1 MQWMVEEA
9 RLGPEQKI
17 IIDEM
22 HDLDGT
28 PVWIQ
33 GHAGSGKSIVLLHT
47 LNEFIIRNP
56 GSNVVVVVF
65 TLALVDLLN
74 SGLKQIPALN
84 GVNIPVITIYNLN
97 NRLYAGEEF
106 DAIFCDE
113 VQDIPMVLLQRMKK
127 GSKQLVI
134 AGDAA
139 QSIYSS
145 VPNFY
150 DRPCTK
156 SEIIAQLN
164 PEEKTTTTIYRLTK
178 TIIRVLM
185 NVYNDL
191 FADLVH
197 VGREDSEIRLFKAND
212 YYEEIKFSWG
222 ESKKINI
229 DRPQEV
235 HAVLFFQKNDM
246 IRYVDK
252 ILSIES
258 KQKWSKE
265 SYPDYSVESRDFKKM
280 NKYLDQK
287 NVPLIY
293 VGNGIG
299 SLEEANKENKIVLMT
314 YHSSKGLDF
323 DSVALP
329 CIQTNLETVVNENA
343 LILVALTR
351 AKSQLS
357 ITFTGIMYSGFK
369 KFLINTTV
377 KNINNLGIDDEDVIF

>member
-1 MQWMVEEA
+1 
-9 RLGPEQKI
+9 
-17 IIDEM
+17 
-22 HDLDGT
+22 
-28 PVWIQ
+28 
-33 GHAGSGKSIVLLHT
+33 
-47 LNEFIIRNP
+47 
-56 GSNVVVVVF
+56 
-65 TLALVDLLN
+65 
-74 SGLKQIPALN
+74 
-84 GVNIPVITIYNLN
+84 
-97 NRLYAGEEF
+97 
-106 DAIFCDE
+106 
-113 VQDIPMVLLQRMKK
+113 
-127 GSKQLVI
+127 
-134 AGDAA
+134 
-139 QSIYSS
+139 
-145 VPNFY
+145 
-150 DRPCTK
+150 
-156 SEIIAQLN
+156 
-164 PEEKTTTTIYRLTK
+164 
-178 TIIRVLM
+178 M

-212 YYEEIKFSWG
+212 YYEEIEFSWG

-265 SYPDYSVESRDFKKM
+265 SYPDYSVESRDFNKM

-287 NVPLIY
+287 NVPLMY